1 MFNVRQKK
9 KKNLESSRG
18 MWLSGKHKI
27 SIISL
32 TFNSEKET

>member
-9 KKNLESSRG
+9 KKSRKFEG
-18 MWLSGKHKI
+18 MWLSEKHKI

-32 TFNSEKET
+32 TFNSEKEI